1 MRIALSEDSLYYAQL
16 YIFGCPV
23 QFFLCYFYFSSN
35 VIWASTFKKTADWI
49 GLIVDF
55 MVSTPFKN
63 ALISPARQKNGHTN
77 FFFKDSVK
85 FHNWCFFLLIIIEVV
100 TIWTFLSLEADFADD
115 QIISFTRY
123 VVRLIW
129 KKRYF
134 PIRGQLFSICAWLK
148 SYYHFYF

>member
-1 MRIALSEDSLYYAQL
+1 MRTPCIMLN
-16 YIFGCPV
+16 YIYLGV
-23 QFFLCYFYFSSN
+23 QSNFFLCYFYFSSN

-63 ALISPARQKNGHTN
+63 ALISAARQKNGHTN

-100 TIWTFLSLEADFADD
+100 TIWTFFLPFLSLEADFADN

-123 VVRLIW
+123 VVRLIR
-129 KKRYF
+129 KKRYYL
-134 PIRGQLFSICAWLK
+134 LFVLD
-148 SYYHFYF
+148 